1 MEKSKVGG
9 CGCCRSA
16 CGVSKVSSSLG
27 SRIRKVAAWMENAS
41 IIRFI
46 PEKRGHEKTGKYTH
60 THVEVR
66 RSLAQSSS
74 FDMTLLVRGMCHWR
88 GAQLMHRRVLESR
101 RYVKKRKRKN
111 QVEDANDRD

>member
-27 SRIRKVAAWMENAS
+27 SRIRKVAALMENAS

-46 PEKRGHEKTGKYTH
+46 PEKGAMRKLEN

-88 GAQLMHRRVLESR
+88 GAQLMHRQVLESR